1 MLLKRLTL
9 EISREHLYPENYD
22 LEQLFIDFHE
32 RKFNKD
38 IDRGSKKVQKQ
49 LRKQAEDSNKHR

>member
-1 MLLKRLTL
+1 MTL

-49 LRKQAEDSNKHR
+49 LRKQAEDRNKHR